1 MRQKN
6 TEKKKMF
13 YLQDYNINIMYV
25 AIPKNVF
32 TVVLR
37 LNTCVH

>member
-1 MRQKN
+1 
-6 TEKKKMF
+6 MF

-37 LNTCVH
+37 YSCIYR